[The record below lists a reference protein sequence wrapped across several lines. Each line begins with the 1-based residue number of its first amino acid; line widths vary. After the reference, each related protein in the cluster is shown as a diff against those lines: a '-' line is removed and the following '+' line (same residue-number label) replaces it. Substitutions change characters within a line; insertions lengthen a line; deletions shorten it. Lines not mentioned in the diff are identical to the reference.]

1 MRFDI
6 RENIF
11 FRPDNEGDISRN
23 ISLLK
28 IPDHDVIYLLYYSC
42 FIIDL
47 LIKCFVLCYL
57 CKSAYLNETFQQCW
71 GSETGQC

>member
-6 RENIF
+6 CENIF

-57 CKSAYLNETFQQCW
+57 CKSENQLT
-71 GSETGQC
+71 